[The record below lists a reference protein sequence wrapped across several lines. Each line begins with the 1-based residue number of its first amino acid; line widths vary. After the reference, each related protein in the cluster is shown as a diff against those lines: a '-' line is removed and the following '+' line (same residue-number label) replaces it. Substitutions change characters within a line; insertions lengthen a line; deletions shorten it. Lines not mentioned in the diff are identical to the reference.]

1 MKSGWRTAAVVAGL
15 FSCVAAIG
23 RAQTRTMHIGPRLG
37 YEFADDEVVLGAQF
51 SIPFARRLEL
61 YPSFDY
67 YFIDPGSLWA
77 LNADIKYRLPLGRPN
92 WLYLGGG
99 LNFSDLRVAGVG
111 STHAGLNLL
120 GGVESLRGTV
130 HPFGEGRFIISDDSR
145 FQLQAGLNITLGGH
159 RAGRR

>member
-1 MKSGWRTAAVVAGL
+1 
-15 FSCVAAIG
+15 
-23 RAQTRTMHIGPRLG
+23 
-37 YEFADDEVVLGAQF
+37 
-51 SIPFARRLEL
+51 
-61 YPSFDY
+61 
-67 YFIDPGSLWA
+67 
-77 LNADIKYRLPLGRPN
+77 
-92 WLYLGGG
+92 
-99 LNFSDLRVAGVG
+99 VG